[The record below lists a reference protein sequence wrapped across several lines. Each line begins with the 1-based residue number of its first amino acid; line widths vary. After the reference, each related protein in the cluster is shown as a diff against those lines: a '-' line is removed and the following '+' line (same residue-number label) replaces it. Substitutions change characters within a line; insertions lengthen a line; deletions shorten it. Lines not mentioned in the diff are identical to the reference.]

1 MFVFRHFDSTSTP
14 RSFYHN
20 ARENLK
26 SSTHVD
32 RVMARLRGAIESTS
46 ANSLTNRHSAHG
58 PGVPPTNRQSK
69 GKALARPPQP
79 INPQSLNPQPVQP
92 RVNLDDG
99 DGFLKWAG
107 IGNSATI
114 KPSTKPI
121 VSTPAQSQQYTP
133 HTHPPSNSTL
143 VASTNGVATQAQDSS
158 TESLG
163 DQGLMGSK
171 WGPSPQEPVQQAIP
185 GLEPPPKSR
194 DIPAPQQLARPN
206 TASVLQQTLTSHDVL
221 HQQQSTSILDLLKS
235 CRRVPVKIIKNDSST
250 KREGSAAMV
259 KKNKTD
265 KFFSLILT
273 DSTSGNVLV
282 DETVSHDA
290 LFEVSGSVVTYRAA
304 QHTVDKPIT
313 WKVMFGLPVYAASF
327 ANFVILERQAS
338 GYIARA
344 TSDPG
349 PVLPER
355 SYELETSSY
364 SAPDAIDTSI
374 NQCQKAEEANE
385 HTDQTINCSQTH
397 YRPGYDLNNVP
408 ATAAFA
414 QTVDSENA
422 ELLISLGDGGHIGQ
436 TYAPPSTMNSDVF
449 DLLEADDSDVITG
462 LFGVL
467 GGDDMFFEN
476 MKHAVVTEGGNL
488 VGQISSDDLKS
499 DQFYQ
504 SVLQT
509 AVARYLSKSEFF
521 TMLPEEYC
529 AAYVQNKSRKIMDLA
544 ISRRYLSP
552 EPSTSPAEEN
562 IGDVIQVEKTPSN
575 APMALHQEHKDING
589 AQIMSQSSRDS
600 TEVEESQ
607 AQSTQD
613 FSIKYS
619 PESLLNLRSHAVPV
633 KISEH
638 PPRER
643 RPTRVVAP
651 HITTVKEW
659 QSFSAT
665 ESKSTTPVP
674 ETRSVSRSTV
684 PIEVADVP
692 KSNSQDSS
700 PPILTSSEASRA
712 APAPSTANSWQV
724 FAAAEDPKSSA
735 RDQSAR
741 AAVPATSPT
750 TAEAAQEVEST
761 ASVSSTTLSTI
772 ATPQHSQH
780 TDDALWAAILGSV
793 GSSKSVFQPKPQVP
807 KGNLRHHP
815 SKSDIN
821 DRLAKDFSGL
831 NLNTSVAKSAV
842 EPATSVSEKSTATTQ
857 IETKVH
863 SIPAPI
869 AFHAQPL
876 GSFTPAV
883 PTAVP
888 EQSLAAPKTEVNVLS
903 TPESR
908 SMPRNQSSAHSSTFV
923 ALTPASQAM
932 QHKITAALKQ
942 PLVASP
948 RLSSASS
955 FSRPSFASGPMDGVQ
970 SQLKTTTDAGKDTTD
985 ASREIP
991 PSAQVKAK
999 MELKGSSS
1007 NGATVSSPAVME
1019 AKFQGVSST
1028 IKTEPSKNPISS
1040 VPAVDS
1046 SRHIQAAAE
1055 PAKRSKALDDSLN
1068 KVLKGAPGLS
1078 ASKWADDSTTLHTT
1092 VHTAPR
1098 TYSSS
1103 FQPTQQAP
1111 YYSQGPPTQGYA
1123 PVMTTV
1129 LVPDG
1134 PGRWKEV
1141 TGMVK
1146 AGSIPLVAH
1155 APMPQPAGPYV
1166 ENVRPSSGP
1175 IDYSSYPAH
1184 ANFPVR
1190 PNTFQHHSSFGSV
1203 NSESKINPA
1212 APTFKPSPQ
1221 RAQGSTP
1228 LSQRQPL
1235 SPSKNIQS
1243 QLQSRL
1249 NSSMTGPRMSY
1260 QGPQS

>member
-1 MFVFRHFDSTSTP
+1 
-14 RSFYHN
+14 
-20 ARENLK
+20 
-26 SSTHVD
+26 
-32 RVMARLRGAIESTS
+32 MARLRGANESTS
-46 ANSLTNRHSAHG
+46 AKSPTNRHSAPG

-69 GKALARPPQP
+69 GKALPRPPQP
-79 INPQSLNPQPVQP
+79 IYPQSLNSQPVQP

-107 IGNSATI
+107 IGNSATT
-114 KPSTKPI
+114 KPSTKPT
-121 VSTPAQSQQYTP
+121 VSTSAQPQQHTP
-133 HTHPPSNSTL
+133 HINPTSSSTL
-143 VASTNGVATQAQDSS
+143 VVSTNGVTRQAQDSS

-171 WGPSPQEPVQQAIP
+171 WGPSPQEPVQQAFP
-185 GLEPPPKSR
+185 DPELPSKSR
-194 DIPAPQQLARPN
+194 DIPAPQKLAPN
-206 TASVLQQTLTSHDVL
+206 AAPVLQQDVPSNDVL
-221 HQQQSTSILDLLKS
+221 SQQQGNSILNLLKNS
-235 CRRVPVKIIKNDSST
+235 RRVPVQIIKNGSST
-250 KREGSAAMV
+250 KREGSAV
-259 KKNKTD
+259 ILKKNMTD
-265 KFFSLILT
+265 EFFSLILT
-273 DSTSGNVLV
+273 DSTSGTVLV

-304 QHTVDKPIT
+304 QHTAVKPIT
-313 WKVMFGLPVYAASF
+313 WKVMFGLPVYAVSF

-338 GYIARA
+338 GYVARA
-344 TSDPG
+344 TSDLG
-349 PVLPER
+349 PVIPEH
-355 SYELETSSY
+355 SVLLGTSSY

-385 HTDQTINCSQTH
+385 QTAQAINCSQAR
-397 YRPGYDLNNVP
+397 YDPGYDPENVP
-408 ATAAFA
+408 ATGAFT
-414 QTVDSENA
+414 QTTGSEND
-422 ELLISLGDGGHIGQ
+422 ESLISLGDGGHVGQ

-476 MKHAVVTEGGNL
+476 MKHAVVTEGGKPMDH
-488 VGQISSDDLKS
+488 ISSDDLKS
-499 DQFYQ
+499 NQFYQ

-521 TMLPEEYC
+521 TMLPEDYC

-544 ISRRYLSP
+544 ISRRYLSL
-552 EPSTSPAEEN
+552 ETITSLIEEK
-562 IGDVIQVEKTPSN
+562 ISGACQVEETASKVPTTVNHEQQDS
-575 APMALHQEHKDING
+575 IN
-589 AQIMSQSSRDS
+589 MSQSTENSAQAAASQGPES
-600 TEVEESQ
+600 TN
-607 AQSTQD
+607 D
-613 FSIKYS
+613 PRIKYS
-619 PESLLNLRSHAVPV
+619 PDLLLNLRSHAVPV
-633 KISEH
+633 EISEH

-643 RPTRVVAP
+643 RPTRVIAP

-659 QSFSAT
+659 QAFSAT
-665 ESKSTTPVP
+665 ESNLSTTVP

-684 PIEVADVP
+684 PVEVADVP
-692 KSNSQDSS
+692 KSTSQASN
-700 PPILTSSEASRA
+700 PPILTSTENSQA
-712 APAPSTANSWQV
+712 APAVSTASSWQV
-724 FAAAEDPKSSA
+724 FAAAEEPKSSA
-735 RDQSAR
+735 KDQNAR
-741 AAVPATSPT
+741 AAIPATSTT
-750 TAEAAQEVEST
+750 TAEAAQGVEST
-761 ASVSSTTLSTI
+761 PKVSNAAASVSSTTPSTI
-772 ATPQHSQH
+772 ATPHHSQH
-780 TDDALWAAILGSV
+780 TDDELWATILGSV
-793 GSSKSVFQPKPQVP
+793 GSSKSVVQPKPQVP

-842 EPATSVSEKSTATTQ
+842 EPATSVSENPAATPQ
-857 IETKVH
+857 IETSVH
-863 SIPAPI
+863 SISTPI
-869 AFHAQPL
+869 ASHAQPL

-888 EQSLAAPKTEVNVLS
+888 GQSLAAPKTEVHILS

-908 SMPRNQSSAHSSTFV
+908 LMPRNQSSAHSSISV

-955 FSRPSFASGPMDGVQ
+955 FSRPFSAAGPTDGVE
-970 SQLKTTTDAGKDTTD
+970 SQLKTTTDASKDDTD
-985 ASREIP
+985 ASKETP
-991 PSAQVKAK
+991 PIAHVEAK
-999 MELKGSSS
+999 PELKASTS

-1019 AKFQGVSST
+1019 AKTQEVSST
-1028 IKTEPSKNPISS
+1028 IKSEPVKNQISS
-1040 VPAVDS
+1040 VPAVGS
-1046 SRHIQAAAE
+1046 SHHIPAVAE
-1055 PAKRSKALDDSLN
+1055 PAKRSKTSDEDLN

-1078 ASKWADDSTTLHTT
+1078 ASKWADDSTTPQTT
-1092 VHTAPR
+1092 GYTAPR
-1098 TYSSS
+1098 TYPSS
-1103 FQPTQQAP
+1103 FQPTPQAP
-1111 YYSQGPPTQGYA
+1111 YYPQGPHLHQAPTQGYA

-1155 APMPQPAGPYV
+1155 APIPQPAGPYV
-1166 ENVRPSSGP
+1166 ENVRPSSGHV
-1175 IDYSSYPAH
+1175 DYSSYPAQPT
-1184 ANFPVR
+1184 FPVR

-1203 NSESKINPA
+1203 TSESKINPA

-1228 LSQRQPL
+1228 LGQRQPL

-1249 NSSMTGPRMSY
+1249 NSSMTGPRVSY
-1260 QGPQS
+1260 QGPQL